1 MVDLTEG
8 RSRTEHFFEKKNCS
22 KTGDTIRNYKL
33 VNLHYLHKHHTKY

>member
-22 KTGDTIRNYKL
+22 KTGDTISKAC
-33 VNLHYLHKHHTKY
+33 